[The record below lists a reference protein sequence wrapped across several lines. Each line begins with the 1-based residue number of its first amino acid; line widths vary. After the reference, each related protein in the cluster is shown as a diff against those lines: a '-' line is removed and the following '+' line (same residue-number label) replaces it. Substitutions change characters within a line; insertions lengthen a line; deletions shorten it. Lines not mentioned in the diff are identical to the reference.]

1 MKVLITDD
9 EAQVRKGLLWK
20 LDWEKEGFTVVGEAS
35 NGKEALRILEEKKP
49 DIVLTDVRMPI
60 MDGIE
65 LVKEMSTSHPKVK
78 TIILSG
84 YADFEYV
91 RASMHEG
98 VKRYLLKPVDP
109 EELSSALKDVKD
121 ELNSERA
128 EEYQSDRAKKM
139 MEDQLAEIRE
149 QYLLQLVRNEW
160 AGLSISEEKLMYLG
174 LDTFCSEEVR
184 FLSIEIR
191 GSMSRSDL
199 RALFLPF
206 RMICRELAGERA
218 ISFVDASYPH
228 MVHYISRINDVNG
241 LATDVQRAAR
251 DFLGLESVIG
261 LGKPVRGTM
270 ALKSGYETSILA
282 WGQSSINIES
292 QMIDDNMRENDPD
305 FPDEAVKVLN
315 AYIEQGNE
323 HLLQSFMTNLLE
335 RQSSMMDFTLTAN
348 RILLHLTI
356 LAGKYDPKR
365 TEVGDE
371 VWKCQKSIWELTSY
385 QEVTHQLI
393 ELSRR
398 IIKMASKLKAP
409 ANGEEVVAQVKA
421 YMDTH
426 YATEMSLATLA
437 GQFHINAAYLSE
449 LFKAQVGQNFTDYLI
464 SLRMKKAK
472 ELLSDTGLKVIDIAH
487 ICGFSSSG
495 YFSTVFKKKFG
506 VKPIDYRK
514 GLSTEGG
521 EEK

>member
-20 LDWEKEGFTVVGEAS
+20 IDWEKEGFTVVGEAS
-35 NGKEALRILEEKKP
+35 NGREALHILEEKDP

-60 MDGIE
+60 MDGIA
-65 LVKEMSTSHPKVK
+65 LVKEMAIRHPKVK

-109 EELSSALKDVKD
+109 EELSSALKDIKD
-121 ELNSERA
+121 ELISEKA
-128 EEYQSDRAKKM
+128 EEYRTDRAKKLM
-139 MEDQLAEIRE
+139 QDQLAEIKE

-174 LDTFCSEEVR
+174 LDTFCSEDVR
-184 FLSIEIR
+184 FLSVEIR

-228 MVHYISRINDVNG
+228 MVHYISRIGDVKG
-241 LATDVQRAAR
+241 LATDVQQAAKNL
-251 DFLGLESVIG
+251 LGLESVIG
-261 LGKPVRGTM
+261 LGKPVRGAR
-270 ALKSGYETSILA
+270 ALKSGYESSILA

-292 QMIDDNMRENDPD
+292 QLIDDNKRENDPD
-305 FPDEAVKVLN
+305 FPDEAEKVLN
-315 AYIEQGNE
+315 AYIEQGNGY
-323 HLLQSFMTNLLE
+323 LLQSFLTNLLE
-335 RQSSMMDFTLTAN
+335 RQSSVMDFTLTAN
-348 RILLHLTI
+348 RILLHLNI

-365 TEVGDE
+365 VEVGEE
-371 VWKCQKSIWELTSY
+371 VWKCQISIWEMTSY
-385 QEVTHQLI
+385 KEVTHQLT
-393 ELSRR
+393 ELSGR
-398 IIKMASKLKAP
+398 IMRMASKLKAP
-409 ANGEEVVAQVKA
+409 ANGEEVVSQVKA
-421 YMDTH
+421 YMDIH
-426 YATEMSLATLA
+426 YATDMSLATLA

-472 ELLSDTGLKVIDIAH
+472 ELLGDTGLKVIDIAH

-514 GLSTEGG
+514 GKGTEGG
-521 EEK
+521 EGM